1 MTDSNPLAYSPALES
16 RETANL
22 RANYQL
28 FVDGEFTEGAGEPL
42 RITEP
47 ATGELLTEVA
57 SANKSDV
64 DKAVGAARRAIEA
77 KQELTAQNLKAALN
91 TIKDFDTGGIIGT
104 PITITGNTIPV
115 GRVYRYDAAN
125 KTMAG
130 DGDWIRVSRTA

>member
-1 MTDSNPLAYSPALES
+1 MTDSNPLASSPALES

-57 SANKSDV
+57 SANTSDV
-64 DKAVGAARRAIEA
+64 DKAVGAARRSCE
-77 KQELTAQNLKAALN
+77 Q
-91 TIKDFDTGGIIGT
+91 
-104 PITITGNTIPV
+104 PWSRVP
-115 GRVYRYDAAN
+115 GRERGKHLFRIARLRQAR
-125 KTMAG
+125 A
-130 DGDWIRVSRTA
+130 RVQA